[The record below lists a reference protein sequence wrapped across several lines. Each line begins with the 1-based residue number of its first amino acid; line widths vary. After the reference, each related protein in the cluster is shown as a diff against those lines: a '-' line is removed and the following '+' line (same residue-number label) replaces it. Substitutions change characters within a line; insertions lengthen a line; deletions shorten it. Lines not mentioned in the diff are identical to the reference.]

1 MLFLKNVPTFF
12 SALLIFFSLSVACVE
27 KDIDPSDP
35 AAAFVRAREPYDDEM
50 YEIAIQRLGEFKSQF
65 PYSKH
70 TPDAELM
77 IADSHFQLSR
87 YAEAASAYEQFVKLH
102 PRHEKAAFAQYR
114 VGESYWAEAPDD
126 IDREQDYTLKS
137 IAEWE
142 KLVSGYPDSKESSQ
156 AKELLNKGRRRVAEH
171 SDFIARFYC
180 KQEIYHA
187 CAYRYLQLI
196 EQYPQ
201 FVDLA
206 KGAYT
211 RSANA
216 FEKLSEGKSKE
227 SESDANLYYKSM
239 SSAEL
244 KQKAEEMRA
253 KGAKL
258 TL

>member
-1 MLFLKNVPTFF
+1 MLFFKNLP
-12 SALLIFFSLSVACVE
+12 LIFLQCLIFLSLSGACVE
-27 KDIDPSDP
+27 KEIDPSDP
-35 AAAFVRAREPYDDEM
+35 AAAFARAREPYDDEM

-77 IADSHFQLSR
+77 IADSNFQLNR

-102 PRHEKAAFAQYR
+102 PRHEKASYAQFR

-126 IDREQDYTLKS
+126 IDREQDYTLKA
-137 IAEWE
+137 IAEWD
-142 KLVSGYPDSKESSQ
+142 KLLSSYPDSKESAR
-156 AKELLNKGRRRVAEH
+156 AKELLNKGQRRVAEH

-201 FVDLA
+201 FTDLA
-206 KGAYT
+206 KKAY
-211 RSANA
+211 SKAAVA
-216 FEKLSEGKSKE
+216 FDALSQGKSKE
-227 SESDANLYYKSM
+227 SESDANLYYRSM

-244 KQKAEEMRA
+244 KQKAEELRGKA
-253 KGAKL
+253 SQLAL
-258 TL
+258 